1 MKKKRSGCG
10 AIAHPQKPN
19 TIIVV
24 GGCNNNDMHL
34 RCCEMVCL
42 DQTEQ
47 GQTRRVPSM
56 MTPRAHHA
64 LVLVEDRFVVAMGG
78 ESNGSR
84 AISSVEYLDLEE
96 EAQEQQQWRPLPSM
110 ETARSLFAAFYCS
123 ENHKIVV
130 VGGVDN
136 VGQMLDTVEEL
147 PVLFRG
153 HARSSRPLRE
163 PPRPR
168 IQQLLDEMKRFLES
182 INEREG
188 VLIQERDENRRLCNE
203 YIAQVSERLRQA
215 RCQARAILS
224 CMHEIRGTSWNPTN
238 VPAPAAVSGDRAA
251 IAPHQDL
258 RQPPALTKTPPG
270 HMDADHLQKIEQW
283 IKETDQKKDAY
294 VDAVDTREVEIE
306 RELDENRRARE
317 DYVAE
322 IRAVVAPI
330 DNPNTARNPQPGPG
344 NVAAGIPPEINL
356 GPAFG
361 FNGLGSLDGGAQ
373 SIRSR
378 LTDGDDAMLLLRRL
392 EEIEERLRSVGEM
405 EERLR
410 RVENRQTDR

>member
-153 HARSSRPLRE
+153 RARSSRQLRE
-163 PPRPR
+163 PPRPSPLPPGTMDPHGPLHE
-168 IQQLLDEMKRFLES
+168 LLCP
-182 INEREG
+182 IT
-188 VLIQERDENRRLCNE
+188 
-203 YIAQVSERLRQA
+203 
-215 RCQARAILS
+215 
-224 CMHEIRGTSWNPTN
+224 HEVMVDPVITADGHTYE
-238 VPAPAAVSGDRAA
+238 RAA
-251 IAPHQDL
+251 IQ
-258 RQPPALTKTPPG
+258 RVFQ
-270 HMDADHLQKIEQW
+270 
-283 IKETDQKKDAY
+283 
-294 VDAVDTREVEIE
+294 
-306 RELDENRRARE
+306 
-317 DYVAE
+317 
-322 IRAVVAPI
+322 
-330 DNPNTARNPQPGPG
+330 NTARGEDPRSP
-344 NVAAGIPPEINL
+344 VT
-356 GPAFG
+356 
-361 FNGLGSLDGGAQ
+361 GLLLS
-373 SIRSR
+373 SR
-378 LTDGDDAMLLLRRL
+378 LLIPNIA
-392 EEIEERLRSVGEM
+392 LRSMCMDYSET
-405 EERLR
+405 RHNSL
-410 RVENRQTDR
+410 